1 MSTPPLNS
9 PLKSTPLHTWHQAN
23 GGRLVDFAGWSMPVQ
38 YTSILDEHHATR
50 KAAGLFDVSHMA
62 RIRFDGA
69 GADKFLD
76 GLLTRRVEG
85 LAPGK
90 VRYSL
95 MTNEAGGILDD
106 VLVYS
111 LEDDDGTPFH
121 WLVVNAGNR
130 EKISAW
136 LQKHL
141 ASTNEVTMK
150 DVTLETA
157 MIAVQGPMALSV
169 LKPIIE
175 ADLAQLSYYTATV
188 ATVLG
193 HRALIS
199 RTGYTGED
207 GCELVVSASKAASV
221 WQTILD
227 RGAQMGFRACGLG
240 ARDTLRLEAAMPLY
254 GHELS
259 ESTNPLEAD
268 LEFAVNLKDRQFIGS
283 DALNGV
289 KAIGLAKKRVGIE
302 VDGKRPPREG
312 YAMYAEGEKV
322 GQLTSGAMSP
332 TLQKGIGMGYVPVAL
347 SAPGTEF
354 EIDLRG
360 TREKARVIKMPFYQ
374 RAK

>member
-1 MSTPPLNS
+1 MNS
-9 PLKSTPLHTWHQAN
+9 PLKQTPLHAWHASH

-50 KAAGLFDVSHMA
+50 KSAGLFDVSHMA

-69 GADKFLD
+69 GSDTFLD
-76 GLLTRRVEG
+76 RLLTRRVEG

-111 LEDDDGTPFH
+111 LEDDDGKPFH

-130 EKISAW
+130 EKIVSW
-136 LQKHL
+136 LAKHL
-141 ASTNEVTMK
+141 ASASDVTMK
-150 DVTLETA
+150 DVTIETA
-157 MIAVQGPMALSV
+157 MIAVQGPIALHV
-169 LKPIIE
+169 LKSVVE
-175 ADLAQLSYYTATV
+175 ADLDQLAYYTATV
-188 ATVLG
+188 ASVLG
-193 HRALIS
+193 HRALVS

-207 GCELVVSASKAASV
+207 GCELVVDAEHAASV
-221 WQTILD
+221 WQNILD

-254 GHELS
+254 GHELL
-259 ESTNPLEAD
+259 ESINPLEAD
-268 LEFAVNLKDRQFIGS
+268 LEFAVNLKDRQFVGS
-283 DALNGV
+283 DALREA
-289 KAIGLAKKRVGIE
+289 KAKGISQKRVGIE
-302 VDGKRPPREG
+302 VQGKRPPREG
-312 YAMYAEGEKV
+312 YGIFDGATQV

-332 TLQKGIGMGYVPVAL
+332 TLGKGVGMGFVPTAL
-347 SAPGTEF
+347 AAPGTDL

-360 TREKARVIKMPFYQ
+360 TREKATVVKMPFYA

>member
-1 MSTPPLNS
+1 MTT
-9 PLKSTPLHTWHQAN
+9 PLKNTPLHQWHQSH
-23 GGRLVDFAGWSMPVQ
+23 GGRMVDFAGWSMPVQ

-50 KAAGLFDVSHMA
+50 RSAGLFDVSHMA

-69 GADKFLD
+69 GSDQFLD
-76 GLLTRRVEG
+76 SLLTRRVEG

-95 MTNEAGGILDD
+95 MTNEAGFILDD

-111 LEDDDGTPFH
+111 LEDDDGKPFH

-130 EKISAW
+130 EKIIAW

-141 ASTNEVTMK
+141 AKATDVQMK
-150 DVTLETA
+150 DVTAETA
-157 MIAVQGPMALSV
+157 MIAVQGPMALEV
-169 LKPIIE
+169 LKKVIE
-175 ADLAQLSYYTATV
+175 ADLHQLSYYTATV
-188 ATVLG
+188 ATVLS

-207 GCELVVSASKAASV
+207 GCELVVAAEHATTV

-227 RGAQMGFRACGLG
+227 KGAEMGFRACGLG

-259 ESTNPLEAD
+259 EEINPLEAD

-283 DALNGV
+283 DAIAAI
-289 KAIGLAKKRVGIE
+289 KAKGLARKRVGIE
-302 VDGKRPPREG
+302 VHGKRPPREG
-312 YAMYAEGEKV
+312 YALYAGSEAI
-322 GQLTSGAMSP
+322 GQLTSGVMSP
-332 TLQKGIGMGYVPVAL
+332 TLQKGIGMGCVPLAFA
-347 SAPGTEF
+347 SPGQ
-354 EIDLRG
+354 EIEVDLRG
-360 TREKARVIKMPFYQ
+360 TREKATVVKMPFYK
-374 RAK
+374 RSN